1 MAKLPRPNS
10 TVLEI
15 SLVVGIVA
23 VFFGGLYLASRGLL
37 LLDISS
43 EVARDQYGI
52 KVDSLAPK
60 GTRVLDVIKARSF
73 LALRGKC
80 SPEIADEWMKDQ
92 IQGEEMISVDPANG
106 GWGLLRFAP
115 GEPDL
120 EFTTFYKTDPK
131 LYSVKGIRRF
141 KYVGYDEPSQTW
153 FWLEGYK

>member
-1 MAKLPRPNS
+1 MLPRPNS
-10 TVLEI
+10 TVLGI

-23 VFFGGLYLASRGLL
+23 VCYGGLFLASRGFLL
-37 LLDISS
+37 LGISS
-43 EVARDQYGI
+43 EEARDRYGI

-92 IQGEEMISVDPANG
+92 IQGEEMISVDPAKG

-131 LYSVKGIRRF
+131 LYSIKGIRRF